1 MKPDIKQN
9 ISNPFKKLLIL
20 LFAVLL
26 SGSVSREI
34 SNSHLKYEI
43 IKQHS
48 EETLLNLSRLDNI
61 QLITKIIISYF
72 LNNFTSNPEIKYTNV
87 LKLKEKFIICL
98 NRINKY
104 PRWSKS
110 TFS

>member
-1 MKPDIKQN
+1 MKPDMIQN
-9 ISNPFKKLLIL
+9 ISTPFKKLLIL
-20 LFAVLL
+20 LITVFI
-26 SGSVSREI
+26 SGAMSHNVSQF
-34 SNSHLKYEI
+34 NLKYEI

-48 EETLLNLSRLDNI
+48 GESLLNISRQENI
-61 QLITKIIISYF
+61 QLIKLITPSF
-72 LNNFTSNPEIKYTNV
+72 FQNNTSLNTQINNYNG

-104 PRWSKS
+104 PKWSKS

>member
-1 MKPDIKQN
+1 MKPDTTQN
-9 ISNPFKKLLIL
+9 TFTPFKKLLIL
-20 LFAVLL
+20 LIAVLI
-26 SGSVSREI
+26 SGTISHEI
-34 SNSHLKYEI
+34 SQFRLKYEI

-48 EETLLNLSRLDNI
+48 EETLLNLSRQDNI
-61 QLITKIIISYF
+61 QLITKIILSFYQ
-72 LNNFTSNPEIKYTNV
+72 NNASLKPEIKNYTD
-87 LKLKEKFIICL
+87 LKPKEKYIICL